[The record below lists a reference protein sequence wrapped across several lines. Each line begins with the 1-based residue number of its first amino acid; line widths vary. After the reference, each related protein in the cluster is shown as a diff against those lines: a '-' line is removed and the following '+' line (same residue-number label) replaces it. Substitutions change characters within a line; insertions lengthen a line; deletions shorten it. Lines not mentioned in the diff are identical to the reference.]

1 MPLPMDGRRG
11 GSVNG
16 FLYRQYRAN
25 LHRGY
30 AKDKHKTTTAKGRD
44 LHRLERALIVWP
56 AHFYA
61 RWVQRKSRYET
72 NTTVEDVK

>member
-1 MPLPMDGRRG
+1 MKG
-11 GSVNG
+11 GGVNR
-16 FLYRQYRAN
+16 FLYSQYRAN
-25 LHRGY
+25 LRRGY

-61 RWVQRKSRYET
+61 RWAQRKSRYEA